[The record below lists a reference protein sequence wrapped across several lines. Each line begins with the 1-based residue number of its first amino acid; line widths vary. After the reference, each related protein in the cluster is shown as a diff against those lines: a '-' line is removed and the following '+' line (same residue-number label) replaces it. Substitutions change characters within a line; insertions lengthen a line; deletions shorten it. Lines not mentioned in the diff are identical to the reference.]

1 MAFFKPLNFSLYKT
15 QGADFASI
23 CPYMIMIDEGIVL
36 LKGGALACAYEF
48 LAPDLASSSAAKIN
62 GIATMFN
69 NAIIQLG
76 KGWTVQ
82 FELQRSYSNTY
93 PSSPFSNLA
102 GYLIERQREI
112 NFSYSKAHFE
122 NHYFLIFTYQLPA
135 EAEMKG
141 MSVFYKK
148 KSSAVSGTV
157 KSKEMYVNE
166 IRAFK
171 LSCAKTVSVLS
182 SVMPINPLDS
192 DGLFTLL
199 HSSVSL
205 DWTKRTL
212 PKDYALF
219 IDKALTDCDLENS
232 MPLKLGDHYIPIITV
247 KTFPSQTYPAMFDAI
262 NKAQCP
268 LRWSTR
274 FICFSRE
281 EAEKRIAN
289 AEKKFLGQRK
299 SLGQLAAEAVSHTK
313 IEHENKA
320 AMAEEAD
327 AGAARVELYMSNIA
341 FGDYLSNIM
350 VFDQDLDKA
359 EDYARYISGVIS
371 ACGFSAKIETH
382 NALQAFCAMMPGN
395 IYADSRSLFCSTGN
409 LSHVI
414 PSTSIWAGIQNN
426 GFMNEISG
434 NKRPLVVC
442 GTEFGIPYFLNLNV
456 KDVGHAWISG
466 PTGSGKSTLLALI
479 EAQFLKYPNSKVI
492 IFDKDKSARNLTVS
506 VGGNYIEPGKDETTF
521 APLATL
527 DTPEDIRWASDFIEI
542 LLAEQNIAITP
553 AMRKVIYNTIKLLAT
568 KTSGRDL
575 TSFAQYCQY
584 QNPETGHNDIVDG
597 IAPYIL
603 GGQFANLFDSSEE
616 AHIPITDWTM
626 IEMGSLMNMSAAAV
640 APALFYLFH
649 ECEKKFDGSPT
660 LLVLDEAWTF
670 LKNPIFAQ
678 KIVEWLKT
686 LRKKHVFVVFATQET
701 DDASRSAIAST
712 IVSQCPTKIF
722 LADEQAETKMI
733 RESYRNFGLEDSE
746 IHLLTQMVRKHDYFY
761 KSPLGTRLFQLNL
774 DALQLA
780 ILTNDNAVVDAV
792 ETAYGRNSGKVL
804 VEEILR
810 AKKIDYRYLLEA

>member
-15 QGADFASI
+15 KGADFASI
-23 CPYMIMIDEGIVL
+23 CPYIIMIDDGIVL

-48 LAPDLASSSAAKIN
+48 LAPDLGSSSAAKIN
-62 GIATMFN
+62 GISVMFN
-69 NAIIQLG
+69 NAILQLG

-102 GYLIERQREI
+102 GYLIEKQREL

-122 NHYFLIFTYQLPA
+122 NHYFLIFTYQLPP
-135 EAEMKG
+135 ETEMKG
-141 MSVFYKK
+141 MSIFYKK
-148 KSSAVSGTV
+148 NGASDTV
-157 KSKEMYVNE
+157 KSKEMYLNE
-166 IRAFK
+166 IRSFK
-171 LSCAKTVSVLS
+171 LTCAKTVSVLE
-182 SVMPINPLDS
+182 SVMHIRALDS
-192 DGLFTLL
+192 NALFTLL

-205 DWTKRTL
+205 DWNKRVL
-212 PKDYALF
+212 PDEYTLF
-219 IDKALTDCDLENS
+219 IDRALTDSDLENS
-232 MPLKLGDHYIPIITV
+232 IPLKLGDYYIPIVTV
-247 KTFPSQTYPAMFDAI
+247 MAFPVATYPAIFDAI

-274 FICFSRE
+274 FTCFTRE

-289 AEKKFLGQRK
+289 AEKKFLGLRK
-299 SLGQLAAEAVSHTK
+299 SLGQLVAEAVSHMK
-313 IEHENKA
+313 IENENKA
-320 AMAEEAD
+320 AIAEEAD
-327 AGAARVELYMSNIA
+327 AGAARVELYMGNIG

-350 VFDQDLDKA
+350 VFDKNLEKA
-359 EDYARYISGVIS
+359 EDYARYISGIVS
-371 ACGFSAKIETH
+371 ACGFSAKTETH

-395 IYADSRSLFCSTGN
+395 IYADSRALFCSTGN

-426 GFMNEISG
+426 GFMEDICG
-434 NKRPLVVC
+434 NKKPLLVC

-456 KDVGHAWISG
+456 KDVGHTWISG
-466 PTGSGKSTLLALI
+466 PTGSGKSTFLALL
-479 EAQFLKYPNSKVI
+479 ESQFLKYPKAKVI
-492 IFDKDKSARNLTVS
+492 IFDKDKSARNLTMC

-521 APLATL
+521 APLAEL
-527 DTPEDIRWASDFIEI
+527 NTPEDIRWASDFIEI
-542 LLAEQNIAITP
+542 LLAEQTIAITP
-553 AMRKVIYNTIKLLAT
+553 TMRKVIYNTVKLLST
-568 KTSGRDL
+568 KTTGRDL
-575 TSFAQYCQY
+575 TSFSQYCQY

-603 GGQFANLFDSSEE
+603 GGQFANLFDSDQDS
-616 AHIPITDWTM
+616 HIPIGNWTM
-626 IEMGSLMNMSAAAV
+626 IEMGALMNMSEAAI

-670 LKNPIFAQ
+670 LKNPIFAG

-701 DDASRSAIAST
+701 DDAARSAIAST

-733 RESYRNFGLEDSE
+733 RDSYRNFGLEDSE
-746 IHLLTQMVRKHDYFY
+746 IHLLTQMVRKRDYFY
-761 KSPLGTRLFQLNL
+761 KSPLGTRLFQLDL

-780 ILTNDNAVVDAV
+780 ILTGDHALLDTIEA
-792 ETAYGRNSGKVL
+792 EHGRNSGIAL
-804 VEEILR
+804 VEEILA
-810 AKKIDYRYLLEA
+810 AKHIDYTYLLEA

>member
-1 MAFFKPLNFSLYKT
+1 MAFFNPLNFSLYKT

-23 CPYMIMIDEGIVL
+23 CPYIMMIDDGIVL
-36 LKGGALACAYEF
+36 LKGGALVCAYEF
-48 LAPDLASSSAAKIN
+48 LAPDLGSSSAAKIN
-62 GIATMFN
+62 GISVMFN
-69 NAIIQLG
+69 NAILQLG

-93 PSSPFSNLA
+93 PASPFSNLA
-102 GYLIERQREI
+102 GYFIEKQREL

-122 NHYFLIFTYQLPA
+122 NRYFLIFTYELPP
-135 EAEMKG
+135 ETEMKG
-141 MSVFYKK
+141 MSIFYKK
-148 KSSAVSGTV
+148 QAASDMM
-157 KSKEMYVNE
+157 KSKEMYLNE

-171 LSCAKTVSVLS
+171 LTCAKTVSVLT
-182 SVMPINPLDS
+182 SVMYIAPLDS
-192 DGLFTLL
+192 NALFTLL
-199 HSSVSL
+199 HASVSL
-205 DWTKRTL
+205 DWTKRIL
-212 PKDYALF
+212 PDEYTLF

-232 MPLKLGDHYIPIITV
+232 IPLKLGDYYTPIVTV
-247 KTFPSQTYPAMFDAI
+247 KSFPTATYPAIFDAI

-281 EAEKRIAN
+281 DAEKRIAS
-289 AEKKFLGQRK
+289 AEKKFIGLRK
-299 SLGQLAAEAVSHTK
+299 SLGQLVAEAVSHTK
-313 IEHENKA
+313 IENENKA
-320 AMAEEAD
+320 AIAEEAD
-327 AGAARVELYMSNIA
+327 AGAARVELYMSNIG

-350 VFDQDLDKA
+350 VFDKDLDKA

-371 ACGFSAKIETH
+371 ACGFSAKTETH

-395 IYADSRSLFCSTGN
+395 IYADSRALFCSTAN

-434 NKRPLVVC
+434 NKRPLLVC
-442 GTEFGIPYFLNLNV
+442 ATEFGIPYFLNLNV

-466 PTGSGKSTLLALI
+466 PTGHGKSTLLALL
-479 EAQFLKYPNSKVI
+479 ESQFLKYPKAKVI
-492 IFDKDKSARNLTVS
+492 IFDKDKSARNLTMC
-506 VGGNYIEPGKDETTF
+506 VGGTYIEPGKDETTF
-521 APLATL
+521 SPLATL

-542 LLAEQNIAITP
+542 LLAEQHIPITP
-553 AMRKVIYNTIKLLAT
+553 AMRKVIYNTVKLLAT

-626 IEMGSLMNMSAAAV
+626 VEMGSLMNMSASAV
-640 APALFYLFH
+640 APSLFYLFH

-701 DDASRSAIAST
+701 DDAAHSAIAST

-722 LADEQAETKMI
+722 LADNQAETKLI
-733 RESYRNFGLEDSE
+733 RDSYRNFGLEDSE
-746 IHLLTQMVRKHDYFY
+746 IHLLTQMIPKHDYFY
-761 KSPLGTRLFQLNL
+761 KSPLGTRRFQLDL

-780 ILTNDNAVVDAV
+780 ILTGDHALLDTI
-792 ETAYGRNSGKVL
+792 EQKYGRNSGRAL

-810 AKKIDYRYLLEA
+810 AKHINYTHLLEA